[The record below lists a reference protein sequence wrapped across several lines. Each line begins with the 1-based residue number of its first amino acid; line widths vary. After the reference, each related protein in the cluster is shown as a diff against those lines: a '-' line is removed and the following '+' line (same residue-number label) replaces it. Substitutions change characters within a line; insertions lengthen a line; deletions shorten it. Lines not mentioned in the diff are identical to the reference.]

1 MKKSLSS
8 LINFM
13 KINCILLQV
22 DHNKTSNS
30 ETLTNI
36 LVNLIIMV

>member
-1 MKKSLSS
+1 MSL

-22 DHNKTSNS
+22 DHNKPSNN

-36 LVNLIIMV
+36 LLNLIIMV